1 MNTWVLRLLKFF
13 AFKIPDVKNNQLFYV
28 LLEKEK
34 PYSQLIHDTIYF
46 FIIQVLF
53 LSREFF

>member
-1 MNTWVLRLLKFF
+1 MNTWVLHLLKFF

-46 FIIQVLF
+46 FII
-53 LSREFF
+53 